1 VIGISNTAMAGS
13 HNANTGRIWRW
24 KGVHNAAVP
33 RAVVEIVKVVLT
45 GFGPVVTTG
54 GENEQDAC
62 GGKPAVQ
69 ANDTGPLKPFWPP
82 TVRTNC
88 AGCPAVTVC
97 DSGGVTREKS
107 GAGLNVA
114 VTERAAF
121 MLTTQ
126 LTVPMQAPPQP
137 AKTEPVAAVAVR
149 VTFMLVG
156 KDTVHAALQ
165 FSPAGLLT
173 TLPLPVPLITSCKAK
188 DEGTAGA
195 KVAVTL

>member
-1 VIGISNTAMAGS
+1 M
-13 HNANTGRIWRW
+13 
-24 KGVHNAAVP
+24 AVP
-33 RAVVEIVKVVLT
+33 RGVVEIVRVVLT

-54 GENEQDAC
+54 GENEQDVC
-62 GGKPAVQ
+62 GGRPAVH
-69 ANDTGPLKPFWPP
+69 ANDTVPVWPFWPA

-97 DSGGVTREKS
+97 DSGGELREKS

-126 LTVPMQAPPQP
+126 LTVPMQAPLHP
-137 AKTEPVAAVAVR
+137 AKTEPVAGAAVR
-149 VTFMLVG
+149 VTFVLGG

-173 TLPLPVPLITSCKAK
+173 TLPLPVPLNTSCKAH
-188 DEGTAGA
+188 DEGAN
-195 KVAVTL
+195 VAVTL